1 MYLIEKIQFKHYSDF
16 QCQINTLR
24 AKRYFIVQII
34 EFKDATINDKGT
46 ATILYEQ
53 K

>member
-1 MYLIEKIQFKHYSDF
+1 MYQLIKVKFETYRDF
-16 QCQINTLR
+16 ENEINNLR
-24 AKRYFIVQII
+24 AKKYFIVQII